1 MTRRYPYRP
10 GVSPMSAEILDR
22 AIEEVIVTPPDR
34 VVDSLKYLNPTSQA
48 IIKSLIARAPKEPV
62 PWAPLRRPLR
72 EATVALVTTAG
83 VSLRDERAFDAEG
96 ELRNPWWGDPSYRVI
111 PRTATEQ
118 DIVVSHLH
126 IETAYILSDLNV
138 ALPLARL
145 AELEH
150 EGFIGRSAPS
160 HYSFMG
166 YLLDP
171 TEFLASA
178 VPAMI
183 DRMHRE
189 GVDAAIFIPV

>member
-1 MTRRYPYRP
+1 
-10 GVSPMSAEILDR
+10 
-22 AIEEVIVTPPDR
+22 VTLPER
-34 VVDSLKYLNPTSQA
+34 VVDSFKYLNPASQA
-48 IIKSLIARAPKEPV
+48 IIKSLIAHAPKEPV

-72 EATVALVTTAG
+72 EATVALVSTAG
-83 VSLRDERAFDAEG
+83 ISRRDERAFDTER
-96 ELRNPWWGDPSYRVI
+96 ERRNPWWGDPSYRII

-118 DIVVSHLH
+118 DIVASHLH

-145 AELEH
+145 AALER

-183 DRMHRE
+183 DGMHRE
-189 GVDAAIFIPV
+189 GVDAAVFIPV